1 MQTPGEIM
9 KRIVRY
15 PYLITAA
22 LAAAVALTAC
32 SSDADVANE
41 NIKKQAENFEITRR
55 VVAVNTIT
63 GEYILEVKGLCSL
76 EWPERRADIICK
88 LSTGQYVKHTV
99 HLSDNTTVFSEQTNG
114 TTVSTDR
121 YEVNFKPQALVPNVE
136 KR

>member
-1 MQTPGEIM
+1 MTPLF
-9 KRIVRY
+9 RAAA
-15 PYLITAA
+15 LTAA
-22 LAAAVALTAC
+22 VFAAALTVTAC

-76 EWPERRADIICK
+76 EWPEHRADIICK
-88 LSTGQYVKHTV
+88 LPTGQFVKNTV

-121 YEVNFKPQALVPNVE
+121 YEVNFKPQSIVPNFE